1 MNKSIKHVAKLKRQ
15 RRWEFPSEYVAKAES
30 QRSREPPEEPSLYTL
45 PPQPPLWKEA
55 LFLLGKI
62 AAICLAFLLLFT
74 FLFGLYRNADSDMT
88 PTIRDGDLAIFYRL
102 DKRYIAGD
110 VLVLE
115 YEGKTQARR
124 VVATAG
130 DTVDITETGL
140 MINGAL
146 QQEPDIY
153 FATYRY
159 EDGLELPVTLGEGQ
173 VFVLG
178 DHRTNATD
186 SRVYGVVEVR
196 DTLGKV
202 MAIFRRR
209 GI

>member
-1 MNKSIKHVAKLKRQ
+1 MKSPKHESNPKRLS
-15 RRWEFPSEYVAKAES
+15 WELPQES
-30 QRSREPPEEPSLYTL
+30 ATVPELQRSREPPQEPETDAP
-45 PPQPPLWKEA
+45 PPQPPLWKEV
-55 LFLLGKI
+55 LLLLGKI

-88 PTIRDGDLAIFYRL
+88 PAVKDGDLVIFYRL

-115 YEGKTQARR
+115 FEGKKQVRR

-130 DTVDITETGL
+130 DTVDITEEGL
-140 MINGAL
+140 MINGAI

-159 EDGLELPVTLGEGQ
+159 ERGTGFPVTLGEGQ

-178 DHRTNATD
+178 DHRINATD
-186 SRVYGVVEVR
+186 SRVYGVVDIQ

-202 MAIFRRR
+202 MAVFRRR

>member
-1 MNKSIKHVAKLKRQ
+1 MKSPKHASNPRQ
-15 RRWEFPSEYVAKAES
+15 LSWELPQES
-30 QRSREPPEEPSLYTL
+30 ATVPELRRSREPPQEPEADAP
-45 PPQPPLWKEA
+45 PPQPPLWMEVLL
-55 LFLLGKI
+55 LFGKI

-74 FLFGLYRNADSDMT
+74 FLFGMYRNADADMT
-88 PTIRDGDLAIFYRL
+88 PAVKDGDLVIFYRL
-102 DKRYIAGD
+102 DKQYIAGD
-110 VLVLE
+110 ALVLE
-115 YEGKTQARR
+115 FEGKKQVRR

-130 DTVDITETGL
+130 DTLDITEEGL
-140 MINGAL
+140 IINGAI

-153 FATYRY
+153 FSTHRY
-159 EDGLELPVTLGEGQ
+159 EGGAELPITLGEGQ

-178 DHRTNATD
+178 DHRTNAED
-186 SRVYGVVEVR
+186 GRIYGVVEVR